1 MLWVALMVIAVV
13 ALICECVS
21 ECVARRYEQQE
32 NICECDTC
40 PMRYECRGCNK

>member
-13 ALICECVS
+13 ALICEYVEGIIEERQDSKCD
-21 ECVARRYEQQE
+21 
-32 NICECDTC
+32 CDTC